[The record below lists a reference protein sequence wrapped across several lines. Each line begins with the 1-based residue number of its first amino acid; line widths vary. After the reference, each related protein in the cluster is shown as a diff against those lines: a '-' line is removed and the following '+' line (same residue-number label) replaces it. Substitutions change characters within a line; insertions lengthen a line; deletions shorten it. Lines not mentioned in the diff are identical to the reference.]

1 MAFKSTNEGQQET
14 DDYEFPAWTPDKE
27 QEAQEIAA
35 ANQLPPPP
43 SEFLKF
49 EPYKVL
55 FVRVMPPKSGELW
68 VDDIGHL
75 FKHPTTKKF
84 MRFACPAHE
93 RGERCAACEK
103 AAMLNKHAKWGSA
116 ERDEG
121 NNLMLQQQK
130 TTLAVDLNNPSAG
143 VRKLTAKPR
152 MTKGGGLFE
161 LFKKLS
167 DAGIGYWLAE
177 GKDKSAGLVLPIIK
191 TGADMQISYDLKV
204 PLSRLPGV
212 SLRDIGKFKYELKTN
227 EANLPIVVATQVQ
240 PQGIR
245 TPREWAD
252 DYFDL
257 SAAKYVPTYAET
269 KAYVDGTA
277 LPEQRTMQTEMNA
290 ARGPTPDLSE
300 FED

>member
-1 MAFKSTNEGQQET
+1 MAFKTSDGQQAV
-14 DDYEFPAWTPDKE
+14 DDYEFPAWSPDKE
-27 QEAQEIAA
+27 QEAQEVAA
-35 ANQLPPPP
+35 ANKLPPPP
-43 SEFLKF
+43 SEFIKF
-49 EPYKVL
+49 EPYKTL
-55 FVRVMPPKSGELW
+55 FLRIMPPKSGELW

-75 FKHPTTKKF
+75 FKHPVTKKF
-84 MRFACPAHE
+84 MQFACPA
-93 RGERCAACEK
+93 RDLRERCAACEK
-103 AAMLNKHAKWGSA
+103 ANMLNKHSRWGSP

-121 NNLMLQQQK
+121 NNLQLKQQK
-130 TTLAVDLNNPSAG
+130 ITLAVDLNNPSAG
-143 VRKLTAKPR
+143 VRKLTAAPR

-167 DAGIGYWLAE
+167 DAGIGYWLPE
-177 GKDKSAGLVLPIIK
+177 GKDKVSGLVLPVIK
-191 TGADMQISYDLKV
+191 TGADMAIIYDLKV
-204 PLSRLPGV
+204 PLSRLPGI
-212 SLRDIGKFKYELKTN
+212 SIRDIGKYKYELKTN

-290 ARGPTPDLSE
+290 ARGPAPDLSK